1 MGAPDVI
8 DGCVNGRNLGLSTAK
23 KWAAAVRDTYNSP
36 PEVFAGPIG
45 QWRQLTNNN
54 AGLQAN
60 WGKAES
66 IEWSHEGVNI
76 QGWLVAPAKVEPG
89 KKYPMVM
96 LIHGG
101 PSSVTTSEWP
111 ASFGMSP
118 AIIAALS
125 A

>member
-1 MGAPDVI
+1 MRG
-8 DGCVNGRNLGLSTAK
+8 T
-23 KWAAAVRDTYNSP
+23 DTP
-36 PEVFAGPIG
+36 RPEVFARPIG

-76 QGWLVAPAKVEPG
+76 QGWLVPPAKIEPS
-89 KKYPMVM
+89 KKYPMVV

-101 PSSVTTSEWP
+101 PSGVTTSEWP
-111 ASFGMSP
+111 ASFGMSR

-125 A
+125 ARGYYVLLPNPRGSYGPGAEFTRAN